1 MKNFYKIFME
11 ADGSGGGDPAPQ
23 QDPTPAEPS
32 TEPQDPAPAEPKGMP
47 DPFKAKE
54 PEAPVVPEEYQFNLA
69 EGLTI
74 SDELK
79 GQFTEIAKGANLTQ
93 DQVDALLKMHCDT
106 ILDFTRQAENQANEW
121 AVECE
126 KQGLLKA
133 ENISLAKEAI
143 AAFGGDEVMQV
154 LVDTG
159 AANHPAVMKMLQTI
173 GGLIHEDKPV
183 NGDNAPKQ
191 KDDADILFGNSKY

>member
-1 MKNFYKIFME
+1 MKDFYKICLE
-11 ADGSGGGDPAPQ
+11 ADGADGGAPAPE
-23 QDPTPAEPS
+23 PTPE
-32 TEPQDPAPAEPKGMP
+32 PAPEPKGMP
-47 DPFKAKE
+47 NPFQDPE
-54 PEAPVVPEEYQFNLA
+54 PPAPVVPDEYTFSLG

-79 GQFTEIAKGANLTQ
+79 AQFTEVAKGANMTQ
-93 DQVDALLKMHCDT
+93 QQVDALMKMHSDV
-106 ILDFTRQAENQANEW
+106 ILGFTRQAENQANEW
-121 AVECE
+121 ATECE

-133 ENISLAKEAI
+133 ENITLAKEAI
-143 AAFGGDEVMQV
+143 AMFGGDEVMQA

-183 NGDNAPKQ
+183 AGDNAGKQ
-191 KDDADILFGNSKY
+191 KTDADILFGNSKYGI

>member
-1 MKNFYKIFME
+1 MKDYYKICM
-11 ADGSGGGDPAPQ
+11 DIDGGGGGGEPPADPPTE
-23 QDPTPAEPS
+23 PTPM
-32 TEPQDPAPAEPKGMP
+32 DPPTEPKGMP
-47 DPFKAKE
+47 NPFQDKE
-54 PEAPVVPEEYQFNLA
+54 PEAPVVPDEYAFNLG

-79 GQFTEIAKGANLTQ
+79 TQFTEVAKGANMTQ
-93 DQVDALLKMHCDT
+93 QQVDALMKMHSDV
-106 ILDFTRQAENQANEW
+106 ILDYTRQAENQANEW
-121 AVECE
+121 ATECE

-133 ENISLAKEAI
+133 ENITLAKEAI
-143 AAFGGDEVMQV
+143 AMFGGDEVMQV

-183 NGDNAPKQ
+183 SGDSAGKQ
-191 KDDADILFGNSKY
+191 KSDADILFGNSKYGI

>member
-1 MKNFYKIFME
+1 MKDFYKIFMD
-11 ADGSGGGDPAPQ
+11 ADGNGGGGENA
-23 QDPTPAEPS
+23 PAEPA
-32 TEPQDPAPAEPKGMP
+32 PAEPAEPKGMP
-47 DPFKAKE
+47 NPFQPKE
-54 PEAPVVPEEYQFNLA
+54 PEAPIVPEEYQFNLA

-79 GQFTEIAKGANLTQ
+79 NQFSEIAKGANLTQ
-93 DQVDALLKMHCDT
+93 DQVDALMKMHSDT
-106 ILDFTRQAENQANEW
+106 ILDFTRQAENKANEW

-143 AAFGGDEVMQV
+143 TMFGGDEVMNA
-154 LVDTG
+154 LIETG

-183 NGDNAPKQ
+183 DGNNAGQSKS
-191 KDDADILFGNSKY
+191 DIDILFGNSKY

>member
-1 MKNFYKIFME
+1 MEDFYKIVME
-11 ADGSGGGDPAPQ
+11 ADGAGGGEPA
-23 QDPTPAEPS
+23 S
-32 TEPQDPAPAEPKGMP
+32 EPQGEPAQEPQGEPPKGMP
-47 DPFKAKE
+47 NPFLGKE
-54 PEAPVVPEEYQFNLA
+54 PEAPVVPEEYNFNLA

-79 GQFTEIAKGANLTQ
+79 GQFTKIAKGANLTQ
-93 DQVDALLKMHCDT
+93 DQVDALMKMHCDT

-121 AVECE
+121 ATECE
-126 KQGLLKA
+126 KQGLLKD
-133 ENISLAKEAI
+133 ENITLAKEAI
-143 AAFGGDEVMQV
+143 ATFGGDEVMQV

-183 NGDNAPKQ
+183 NGDNASKQ
-191 KDDADILFGNSKY
+191 KDDADILFANSKY